1 MISSQRRHASCPL
14 INRHFE
20 FTRLQKQIIAS
31 AYESLV
37 PVVGRRAGA
46 EQKCPQ
52 GHSTA
57 AARSDLPRSSGTGA

>member
-31 AYESLV
+31 AYEALV
-37 PVVGRRAGA
+37 PIVGRRAGA
-46 EQKCPQ
+46 EQKRRE

-57 AARSDLPRSSGTGA
+57 TTRSDLRRSSGTGA